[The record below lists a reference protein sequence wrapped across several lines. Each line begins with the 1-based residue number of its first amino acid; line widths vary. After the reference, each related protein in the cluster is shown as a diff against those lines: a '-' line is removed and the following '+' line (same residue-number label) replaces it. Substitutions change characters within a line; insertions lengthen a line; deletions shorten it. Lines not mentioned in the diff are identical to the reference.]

1 MCVQSLRERSV
12 ADDARV
18 VERDLIELEGAIDSA
33 FHIARELIG
42 EKAPATD
49 PPAVADI
56 NELTLDLSPVLERV
70 LGRDIRLSLRL
81 DASDAMVEAE
91 AVQIEWVLLNLAA
104 NSRDAM
110 PDGGVF
116 EIRTASVTRHLD
128 SPRRDVRYIHVA
140 ITDTGHGFTEDV
152 HAHAFEPFV
161 STREGHTGFGLTS
174 VAMSVRRFGGSLYIE
189 SDHSGTRVLIHLP
202 VLVPSQPLTG

>member
-1 MCVQSLRERSV
+1 MSICVQSLRERSV
-12 ADDARV
+12 PDDARV

-42 EKAPATD
+42 EQAPATEL
-49 PPAVADI
+49 PAVADI
-56 NELTLDLSPVLERV
+56 NELTLDLSHVLARV
-70 LGRDIRLSLRL
+70 LGRGIRLILRL

-91 AVQIEWVLLNLAA
+91 AVQLEWLLLNLAA

-110 PDGGVF
+110 PEGGVF

-128 SPRRDVRYIHVA
+128 PPPRDVRYIHVTV
-140 ITDTGHGFTEDV
+140 TDTGHGFSEDV
-152 HAHAFEPFV
+152 RQIAFEPFV

-174 VAMSVRRFGGSLYIE
+174 VAMIVRRVGGSLYIE
-189 SDHSGTRVLIHLP
+189 SDHTGTRVHIHLP
-202 VLVPSQPLTG
+202 VLVPAGR